1 MFQRNEL
8 RVERR
13 RRGLS
18 RGRWRRRGEQSMA
31 KDKERMAEA
40 GEMEET
46 VGDVG
51 KVSDGKGRERTPHT
65 QGPGQAPARSSGR
78 QLALI
83 ENAATRKR

>member
-40 GEMEET
+40 GELEKE
-46 VGDVG
+46 
-51 KVSDGKGRERTPHT
+51 KKRTPL
-65 QGPGQAPARSSGR
+65 
-78 QLALI
+78 QLCLNSD
-83 ENAATRKR
+83 EERD

>member
-31 KDKERMAEA
+31 KDKEKMAEVR
-40 GEMEET
+40 EVEKKKDST
-46 VGDVG
+46 V
-51 KVSDGKGRERTPHT
+51 
-65 QGPGQAPARSSGR
+65 QQCFNSG
-78 QLALI
+78 
-83 ENAATRKR
+83 

>member
-13 RRGLS
+13 RRELR

-40 GEMEET
+40 GELEKEKKRMHHCSDT
-46 VGDVG
+46 VTV
-51 KVSDGKGRERTPHT
+51 
-65 QGPGQAPARSSGR
+65 ARKCLISRHDKRQFSSS
-78 QLALI
+78 
-83 ENAATRKR
+83 